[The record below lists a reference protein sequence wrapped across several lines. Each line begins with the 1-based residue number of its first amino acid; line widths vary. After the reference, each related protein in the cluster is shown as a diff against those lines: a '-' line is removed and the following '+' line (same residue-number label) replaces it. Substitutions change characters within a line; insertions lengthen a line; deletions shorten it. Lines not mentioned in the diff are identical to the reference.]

1 MRESC
6 VLCSQVGV
14 LCSKKCT
21 TVEKLAIGTI
31 EDGSGGVNS
40 FYGPEHVKKV
50 SLSDARHQ

>member
-50 SLSDARHQ
+50 PLSDARHQ